1 MIPIVCTDDHRHA
14 RLDRATSRAT
24 HYLAAHFGYS
34 PCYCSAQLR
43 AHLNVPFRI
52 YLTSRR
58 LASAAEALRMTNRR
72 ILDIAVQYGFSSHES
87 FAHAFRRAYGRT
99 PSSYRQQFR
108 HGSRKKAIS

>member
-1 MIPIVCTDDHRHA
+1 MLDWIELHLEQPIT
-14 RLDRATSRAT
+14 LPQ
-24 HYLAAHFGYS
+24 LAAHFGYS

-99 PSSYRQQFR
+99 PSSYRQQVR

>member
-1 MIPIVCTDDHRHA
+1 MSAQTIANMLDWIELHLDQPIT
-14 RLDRATSRAT
+14 LPQ
-24 HYLAAHFGYS
+24 LAAHFGYS

-43 AHLNVPFRI
+43 AHLNAPFRI

-58 LASAAEALRMTNRR
+58 LACAAEALRLTDRR

-87 FAHAFRRAYGRT
+87 FAHAFRRTYGRT

-108 HGSRKKAIS
+108 RSARKEAVS

>member
-1 MIPIVCTDDHRHA
+1 MSAQTITDMLDWIELHLEQPIT
-14 RLDRATSRAT
+14 LPQ
-24 HYLAAHFGYS
+24 LAAHFGYS

>member
-1 MIPIVCTDDHRHA
+1 
-14 RLDRATSRAT
+14 
-24 HYLAAHFGYS
+24 
-34 PCYCSAQLR
+34 
-43 AHLNVPFRI
+43 
-52 YLTSRR
+52 
-58 LASAAEALRMTNRR
+58 MTNRR